1 MACKITLIG
10 AGSVVFAKTLI
21 GDILQFPELSDAH
34 ICLMDINPDRLKVA
48 NIMMK
53 RVAETLGVKA
63 KITATQDQQEAV
75 KDAKYV
81 ICTIQVGGYEPST
94 MRDFDIPKKYGLEQT
109 IADTL
114 GVGGVFR
121 ALRTIPVINQIAKDI
136 ADHAHPDCLFL
147 NYTNPMAM
155 NCMAVEAE
163 VGIPHVGLCH
173 SVFGTARMLANH
185 AHIPIED
192 VSYLVAGINHMAF
205 FLKFQYKGRDAYPLL
220 YKVLE
225 DPKRNFEL
233 VRYEMFRR
241 TGYFVTESSEHQSEY
256 VPYFIHHGQE
266 MIEEFKIPL
275 DEYPRRC
282 EGIIASWKDTEA
294 KLIGEGDHPMVVN
307 PQSHEYGSY
316 IIHSRETNTLRT
328 VYGNVPNKG
337 IIANLPDDCNVEVPC
352 QVDAVGLQPTMIGDL
367 PPQLAAL
374 CMSNVNVQQL
384 TVKAALTG
392 KREHIYHAVM
402 MDPHASATLPLDK
415 IWAMCDELIE
425 AHQSDGF
432 LGEFEPVIKN
442 TGRSYAGVGDQ
453 LIARARPRGLR
464 LDQVGST
471 FELELEIDNPSRED
485 AAFDLA
491 IALDNHAVSLD
502 SLSAS
507 VKVAAESSTT
517 INIPGKVNSA
527 SEEEIPVQLTT
538 DADNVL
544 CVDSTLRPYAIL
556 KSNDEG
562 VAEFGLELS
571 GFPCAAGSLR
581 RDGENMVIQIRV
593 DDSDVQKSN
602 RKFQFASAAEFFFSN
617 AQAEGCQHVIL
628 LPDGEGGAT
637 FTNNKREPIA
647 EATLEYTQKE
657 LFYEA
662 KITIPASY
670 LDAEGESF
678 FFDCTT
684 HLMALGDAHSGGR
697 ASLSGGKKVWEDM
710 TQAHL
715 VEMAPAL
722 ARA

>member
-48 NIMMK
+48 EIMMK

-63 KITATQDQQEAV
+63 KITATLDQKEAV
-75 KDAKYV
+75 QDAKYV
-81 ICTIQVGGYEPST
+81 ICTIQVGGYQPST

-121 ALRTIPVINQIAKDI
+121 ALRTIPVINQIARDI

-155 NCMAVEAE
+155 NCMAVEQA

-173 SVFGTARMLANH
+173 SVFGTARMLAGH
-185 AHIPIED
+185 AHLPMEH

-225 DPKRNFEL
+225 DENRDFEL
-233 VRYEMFRR
+233 VRYEMMRR

-266 MIEEFKIPL
+266 MIDEFKIPL

-294 KLIGEGDHPMVVN
+294 KLIGEGDHKMVVN

-337 IIANLPDDCNVEVPC
+337 IIPNLPDYCNVEVPC
-352 QVDAVGLQPTMIGDL
+352 QVDAIGLQPTMIGDL
-367 PPQLAAL
+367 PPQLAAI
-374 CMSNVNVQQL
+374 CMTNINVQQL
-384 TVKAALTG
+384 TVQAALTG

-402 MDPHASATLPLDK
+402 LDPHTAATLKLDQ

-432 LGEFEPVIKN
+432 LGEFEPVIPN
-442 TGRSYAGVGDQ
+442 TGRSYAGVGNQ
-453 LIARARPRGLR
+453 LIARAKPLGLR
-464 LDQVGST
+464 LDQPGSE
-471 FELELEIDNPSRED
+471 FQIEIEVDNPSRDD
-485 AAFDLA
+485 AQIELA
-491 IALDNHAVSLD
+491 VAIDHPAIQMESKE
-502 SLSAS
+502 AS
-507 VKVAAESSTT
+507 VQAPTGGKTAVTLS
-517 INIPGKVNSA
+517 GKVNEAVTEAIEVTLSSTA
-527 SEEEIPVQLTT
+527 S
-538 DADNVL
+538 NVL
-544 CVDSTLRPYAIL
+544 CTDTVLRPYPVL
-556 KSNDEG
+556 KADDDG
-562 VAEFGLELS
+562 AAAFHLKLA

-581 RDGENMVIQIRV
+581 RDGDSLVIQMRV
-593 DDSDVQKSN
+593 EDSDIQKTT
-602 RKFQFASAAEFFFSN
+602 RKFQIGSGAEFHFADPS
-617 AQAEGCQHVIL
+617 ADKVKYVAL
-628 LPDGEGGAT
+628 LPDGEGGAR
-637 FTNNKREPIA
+637 FVDRQRNAIEGA
-647 EATLEYTQKE
+647 SVEYNQKE
-657 LFYEA
+657 LYYEA
-662 KITIPASY
+662 TVTLPASLVY
-670 LDAEGESF
+670 ADNDTF
-678 FFDCTT
+678 FMDCSVN
-684 HLMALGDAHSGGR
+684 LGALGDAHSGGR
-697 ASLSGGKKVWEDM
+697 ASLSGVSDIGKDM
-710 TQAHL
+710 TRAHL
-715 VEMAPAL
+715 VDLTAAL
-722 ARA
+722 ASV